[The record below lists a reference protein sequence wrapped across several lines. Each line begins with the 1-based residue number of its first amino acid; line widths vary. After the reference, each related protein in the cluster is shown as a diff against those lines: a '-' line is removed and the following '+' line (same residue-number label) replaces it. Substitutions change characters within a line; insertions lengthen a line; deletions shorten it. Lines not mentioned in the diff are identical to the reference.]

1 MVHPRK
7 MNPYAQ
13 IMGFDDLILSGGAVL
28 THDPL
33 RMGWLESGPRA
44 RLGGAFVW
52 LRQ

>member
-1 MVHPRK
+1 MLDYLEVRMVHPRK

-33 RMGWLESGPRA
+33 RMGG
-44 RLGGAFVW
+44 
-52 LRQ
+52 